1 MTREEAINHLI
12 TVRNTCFASG
22 YDSAVEDACDMA
34 IKALEQEP
42 KNIGNLVEN
51 LCDSCTNKACEFQS
65 GIQRSECDFY
75 IAPMPHLEPDN
86 CGNYVVQQEPKKT
99 GHWIK
104 SNIPNEK
111 YVCSEC
117 GGGCWYYD
125 YQADVVK
132 SRFCPNCG
140 ARMKKEK

>member
-1 MTREEAINHLI
+1 MTIDDAIIVLKWLHNNDYVSRFMIDEVKEATNIAIN
-12 TVRNTCFASG
+12 
-22 YDSAVEDACDMA
+22 
-34 IKALEQEP
+34 ALEQEP
-42 KNIGNLVEN
+42 
-51 LCDSCTNKACEFQS
+51 
-65 GIQRSECDFY
+65 
-75 IAPMPHLEPDN
+75 
-86 CGNYVVQQEPKKT
+86 KT

-132 SRFCPNCG
+132 SRFCPKCG
-140 ARMKKEK
+140 ARMVDAKGEE

>member
-1 MTREEAINHLI
+1 MTREEAIKQLKGI
-12 TVRNTCFASG
+12 VVGAEWLSE
-22 YDSAVEDACDMA
+22 YMVEALDMA

-42 KNIGNLVEN
+42 K
-51 LCDSCTNKACEFQS
+51 
-65 GIQRSECDFY
+65 
-75 IAPMPHLEPDN
+75 
-86 CGNYVVQQEPKKT
+86 T
-99 GHWIK
+99 GHWIE

-140 ARMKKEK
+140 TKMESEEI